1 MSKNEDKSHTIKY
14 FCPECQN
21 SDPDVVEDFSAGDVI
36 CRGCGLVLS
45 ERLVDEHSE
54 WRTFHD
60 SDNQGADP
68 NRVGGASNPLLQDGG
83 LSTSIS
89 KGDGSSSS
97 ASNLSRTHNK
107 VSLGANEKSL
117 TNSFKEIQRMAERIN
132 LPQSIID
139 RANELFKHMDDFKST
154 RGRNADGVIA
164 ASLYIA
170 CRLEDVPRTF
180 KEICAL
186 TQISKK
192 EISHCYKNMVKHL
205 KDKKLVENLDTITT
219 TDFMNRFCN
228 QLELAGDVTKA
239 ATLVCNEA
247 MRLGIM
253 AGKSP
258 ISVAA
263 AGIYM
268 VSQLSATK
276 RTQKAIADISGV
288 SEVTIRNAYKDLYP
302 RRTELLPP
310 DSEFQKNIHNLPTS

>member
-1 MSKNEDKSHTIKY
+1 MSSPNSVKY
-14 FCPECQN
+14 FCTDCQI

-36 CRGCGLVLS
+36 CRGCGLVLG

-54 WRTFHD
+54 WRTFSN

-68 NRVGGASNPLLQDGG
+68 NRVGAASNPLLHDAG
-83 LSTSIS
+83 LSTMITR
-89 KGDGSSSS
+89 GEGGGSS
-97 ASNLSRTHNK
+97 ANNLSRIQNK
-107 VSLGANEKSL
+107 VSLNAADRTL
-117 TNSFKEIQRMAERIN
+117 TSSFKEIARMAERIS

-139 RANELFKHMDDFKST
+139 RASELFKHIDDIKT
-154 RGRNADGVIA
+154 LRGRSTDGVIA

-170 CRLEDVPRTF
+170 CRLESVPRTF

-186 TQISKK
+186 TQVSKK
-192 EISHCYKNMVKHL
+192 EISRCYKFMVKHL
-205 KDKKLVENLDTITT
+205 KDKKFVENLETITT
-219 TDFMNRFCN
+219 TDFMSRFCN
-228 QLELAGDVTKA
+228 QLDLSSDVVKA
-239 ATLVCNEA
+239 ATIVCNEA

-268 VSQLSATK
+268 VSQLSSTK
-276 RTQKAIADISGV
+276 RTQKAIADIAGV

-302 RRTELLPP
+302 RRTELLPA